1 MPRYSLQL
9 SNMMN
14 AAIESKMGDETDG
27 QTRELTEAEKLKRAA
42 RIKQQN
48 DLNSRLSVK
57 KSALGQ
63 MLDR

>member
-1 MPRYSLQL
+1 
-9 SNMMN
+9 MMN